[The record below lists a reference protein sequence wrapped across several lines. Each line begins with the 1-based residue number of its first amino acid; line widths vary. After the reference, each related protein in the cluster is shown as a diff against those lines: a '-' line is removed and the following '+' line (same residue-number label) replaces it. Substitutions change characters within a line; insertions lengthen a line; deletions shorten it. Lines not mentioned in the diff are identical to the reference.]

1 MEKVLLVGLGGF
13 LGSILRYLS
22 VEIIGRLMG
31 GKMMWIATF
40 SVNAVG
46 CLVIGFLGGL
56 AMTTSYISPAFRL
69 FILVGLLGGFTTY
82 STFGYEAQSLVR
94 ERELIIAALYV
105 GAHLVVGIGFAWG
118 GFALASSVRS

>member
-1 MEKVLLVGLGGF
+1 MQKVLLVGFGGF

-40 SVNAVG
+40 SVNSVG

-56 AMTTSYISPAFRL
+56 AMTTSYISPSIRL

-94 ERELIIAALYV
+94 ERELVIAALYV
-105 GAHLVVGIGFAWG
+105 GAHLVVGIGFAWF
-118 GFALASSVRS
+118 GFSLASSVR

>member
-1 MEKVLLVGLGGF
+1 MQKILLVGLGGF
-13 LGSILRYLS
+13 LGSVLRYLS

-31 GKMMWIATF
+31 GKMMWVATF

-56 AMTTSYISPAFRL
+56 AMTTSYISPSIRL

-118 GFALASSVRS
+118 GFALASSAR

>member
-1 MEKVLLVGLGGF
+1 MEKILLVGIGGF
-13 LGSILRYLS
+13 FGSILRYLS

-56 AMTTSYISPAFRL
+56 AMTTSYISPSIRL

-94 ERELIIAALYV
+94 ERELITAALYI
-105 GAHLVVGIGFAWG
+105 GAHLVVGIGFAWF
-118 GFALASSVRS
+118 GFALAPSAR